1 MVDAVRAGA
10 RLPPEPAEEY
20 VYALLPPPPPVP
32 LRGGL
37 EVVGAWVEP
46 PAESAAGLLG
56 PSPPGPMEKAS
67 NFSTSGASTA
77 LPL

>member
-10 RLPPEPAEEY
+10 RLPDRVEEY
-20 VYALLPPPPPVP
+20 VYALPPLPVP
-32 LRGGL
+32 VRGGL
-37 EVVGAWVEP
+37 EVVGALLEP
-46 PAESAAGLLG
+46 PAESQAAGLG

-77 LPL
+77 LPLR